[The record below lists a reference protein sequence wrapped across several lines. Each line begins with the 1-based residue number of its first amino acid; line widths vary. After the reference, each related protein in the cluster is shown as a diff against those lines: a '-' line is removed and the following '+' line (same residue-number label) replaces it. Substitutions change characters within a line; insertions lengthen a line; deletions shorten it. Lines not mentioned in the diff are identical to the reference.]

1 MKKIIAVFIAV
12 ITVMSLAA
20 CGTNGG
26 TSTTAPQGQTAT
38 STGTQGKKTEIYFL
52 NFKPEAAEVY
62 DRIAADYEKET
73 GVKLKVVTA
82 ASNTYEQ
89 TLTGEIAKSDA
100 PTIFQINGPVGFR
113 AWKKYCADLKD
124 TKFYSFL
131 TDKSL
136 AITEDGG
143 VYGIPYVI
151 EGYGIIYNEE
161 ITDKYFALGDKKT
174 ELTSMAQINS
184 FKALKELVEDMQAH
198 KDELGIDGVFASTSM
213 ASGNQWRWTTHLA
226 NVPFYYEFSENGEYS
241 DTVSA
246 ALDAPETEFK
256 YSDNM
261 KNLFSLY
268 TDNSVTEKK
277 LLGSKSVADSMSEFA
292 LGKAAM
298 VQNGTWA
305 WSEIADVA
313 GNTVKEDKIKFLPL
327 YTGVDGEEKQGLC
340 VGTEN
345 YLAVNSTVSEEKQKA
360 SVDFLEWLFGS
371 ETGKK
376 YVVNELNFVTPFNT
390 FDEDELPKEP
400 LAAELVKWTAK
411 KDIKSV
417 PWTFAAFPG
426 DAFKSDFASALLSF
440 VQGSAEWDEVKNTVR
455 NSWKDEYEALN
466 S

>member
-1 MKKIIAVFIAV
+1 MKRFLSIFMCAVFIFS
-12 ITVMSLAA
+12 MAA
-20 CGTNGG
+20 CSGKTNN
-26 TSTTAPQGQTAT
+26 TD
-38 STGTQGKKTEIYFL
+38 KTEKEALEIYFL

-213 ASGNQWRWTTHLA
+213 SSGNQWRWTTHLA
-226 NVPFYYEFSENGEYS
+226 NIPFYYEFSENEEYS

-327 YTGVDGEEKQGLC
+327 YTGVDDEEKQGLC

-426 DAFKSDFASALLSF
+426 DSFKSDFALALLSF
-440 VQGSAEWDEVKNTVR
+440 VQGSADWDEVKNTVR
-455 NSWKDEYEALN
+455 NSWKDEYAALN